1 MGSDALRTFANTM
14 KTISHLLLLL
24 TFLAQVCLAEDKPT
38 LECSVKNRAIKVYLV
53 DQDFNAAEHRIEYK
67 EGAYGSKTLFIDG
80 HQPIGSDNLIPKKS
94 WKKFTVSWDGVEM
107 PVLPSLYES
116 RYHPNIDLNALKH
129 RNLVFIVDPLGEWVQ
144 VIMNGS
150 DGGGAYLAGWE
161 LRRDGKH
168 REIDPTKLFQPPS

>member
-1 MGSDALRTFANTM
+1 M
-14 KTISHLLLLL
+14 KIIYHILFLL
-24 TFLAQVCLAEDKPT
+24 TFFVQECLAEDKPT
-38 LECSVKNRAIKVYLV
+38 FECVVENRAIKIYLT

-67 EGAYGSKTLFIDG
+67 EGAFGQKTLFIDG

-94 WKKFTVSWDGVEM
+94 WKRFTVFWNGVEI

-116 RYHPNIDLNALKH
+116 CYHPNIDLNALTH
-129 RNLVFIVDPLGEWVQ
+129 RNLVFVVDPLGEWIQ

-161 LRRDGKH
+161 LRHDGKH
-168 REIDPTKLFQPPS
+168 SEIDPTKLFQPPS